1 MAGNDTT
8 GLLAHCSFFGT
19 SNEADLQ
26 LFSQFFPVSLEGR
39 IAPDTELDQIFRIK
53 FNDHQHPT
61 ASLQVCRL
69 DNVALKRLG
78 VLLRSNTSLERISLA
93 GNQRQVLAHLWLCVG
108 LQPNTHI
115 KDLSFDFIPI
125 GGTPTKLAIL
135 APFLHGNPSL
145 AKLAIRNCFL
155 ESADINFLSDQLMRR
170 SKTDSLTELDFSG
183 NCIGNG
189 NLDKLTLALKRNTS
203 VTRLNLAANAI
214 GGAGVASLATLLEGS
229 DDNDGDYSH
238 NSNLEE
244 LILST
249 NAIQYEHALTLIRA
263 LGNNKKLKTLNLKNN
278 GWITRESWAKL
289 LNSVLRLVCD
299 GSSIARVM
307 ESNHTL
313 SSLAGPYESYAL
325 GGLREDLPSP
335 TPDDLGS
342 PVGSSRPLFFNQ
354 SLGANKAFRLRSAFA
369 LNHIYGIRRDLFN
382 ARCKILMI
390 HIQEEVNLG
399 DTSIPVGLMP
409 GIMSSIWMI
418 WEDTIPSNIILGAFH
433 RILLANPDLCSE
445 SNVVSTEETA
455 MQVE

>member
-1 MAGNDTT
+1 M
-8 GLLAHCSFFGT
+8 S
-19 SNEADLQ
+19 S
-26 LFSQFFPVSLEGR
+26 
-39 IAPDTELDQIFRIK
+39 
-53 FNDHQHPT
+53 
-61 ASLQVCRL
+61 
-69 DNVALKRLG
+69 
-78 VLLRSNTSLERISLA
+78 
-93 GNQRQVLAHLWLCVG
+93 
-108 LQPNTHI
+108 
-115 KDLSFDFIPI
+115 
-125 GGTPTKLAIL
+125 TPTKLAIL
-135 APFLHGNPSL
+135 APFLSGNPSL
-145 AKLAIRNCFL
+145 VKLAIRNCFL
-155 ESADINFLSDQLMRR
+155 DSADVDFLSDQLMRR
-170 SKTDSLTELDFSG
+170 SSTDTLTELDLSG
-183 NCIGNG
+183 NCIGNSD
-189 NLDKLTLALKRNTS
+189 LDKLTEALKRNTK

-214 GGAGVASLATLLEGS
+214 GGAGVASLVTLLESGNGNGA
-229 DDNDGDYSH
+229 DDTCNC
-238 NSNLEE
+238 NLEE

-249 NAIQYEHALTLIRA
+249 NAIRYDHALTLIRA
-263 LGNNKKLKTLNLKNN
+263 LKGNKKLTTLDLKNN
-278 GWITRESWAKL
+278 GWITCESWARL
-289 LNSVLRLVCD
+289 LQQVLRLVCD

-342 PVGSSRPLFFNQ
+342 PVGSRRPLFFNQ